1 MELSHGLKSSFS
13 ADIIYMLL
21 RCLLLLL
28 LLLLLLSLLLFYHN
42 PISTSILK
50 LIFEKNGIY
59 KTQVAFE
66 QLTINE
72 AQRSQK
78 HDSCQ
83 PVSSRFHSP
92 SWARINCSVLQL
104 PLLSRFLF
112 FFNIFHFI
120 NTTLS
125 PPQAFKYL
133 HHEPSISHHDKTYI
147 SEVRLYGLRSTFH
160 SAILKTQATRAQ
172 MEQMARGD
180 WTGKTR

>member
-1 MELSHGLKSSFS
+1 MAYQYSEAYLRKELSYKS
-13 ADIIYMLL
+13 
-21 RCLLLLL
+21 
-28 LLLLLLSLLLFYHN
+28 
-42 PISTSILK
+42 
-50 LIFEKNGIY
+50 
-59 KTQVAFE
+59 QVVFQ

-83 PVSSRFHSP
+83 PISSRFHSP
-92 SWARINCSVLQL
+92 SWARNRSVLQL

-112 FFNIFHFI
+112 FFYLFHFI
-120 NTTLS
+120 KTTLS

-133 HHEPSISHHDKTYI
+133 HNEPSISHHDKTYI

-160 SAILKTQATRAQ
+160 SAILKTQAARAQ
-172 MEQMARGD
+172 MVQMARGD